1 MVTFSPASRILLYLI
16 LIVLV
21 FLSGSFTTD
30 LLLLFPVLVVALRV
44 PGTIIGRGL
53 VPISLF
59 VLFTFFSN
67 VLFSYGR
74 VVYEIWGLSITE
86 EGLRKGGHLSLR
98 LVTLIFGA
106 KVLTATTPADELVG
120 AAVRLLGPIGRL
132 KPVREFIVTLSMTL
146 RFLPIIYNEA
156 HTLYR
161 DAVRNTP
168 GKGFVEK
175 LRLTASLLTPLFERS
190 LKKARDLSK

>member
-1 MVTFSPASRILLYLI
+1 VVTFSPASRIFLYLT

-21 FLSGSFTTD
+21 FLSGTFTTD
-30 LLLLFPVLVVALRV
+30 LLLLVLVLIVALRV
-44 PGTIIGRGL
+44 PGSILGRGL
-53 VPISLF
+53 VPISFF

-74 VVYEIWGLSITE
+74 VVYEIWGLSFTE

-98 LVTLIFGA
+98 LLTLIFGA
-106 KVLTATTPADELVG
+106 KVLTATTPADDLVG
-120 AAVRLLGPIGRL
+120 AMVQLLGPVGRL
-132 KPVREFIVTLSMTL
+132 KPVREFIVTLSLTL

-156 HTLYR
+156 QTLYR
-161 DAVRNTP
+161 DTVRHTSE
-168 GKGFVEK
+168 KGFMVK
-175 LRLTASLLTPLFERS
+175 IRLTASLLSPLFERS